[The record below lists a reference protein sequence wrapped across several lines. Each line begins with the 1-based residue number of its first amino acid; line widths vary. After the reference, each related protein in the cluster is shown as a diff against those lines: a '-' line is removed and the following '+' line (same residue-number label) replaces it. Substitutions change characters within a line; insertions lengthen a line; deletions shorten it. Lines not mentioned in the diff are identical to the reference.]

1 MICFKNPPKNDFTT
15 NLKHPNK
22 IIFCFFGKGLFEQ
35 KYLQPHPFSTCHEI
49 HEKWNWGTNCALLLL
64 HMYIGIST
72 IQQYMNSCC
81 SHFLMLVICTPV
93 TRAQWTKLVPK
104 RGKIEKFPEV
114 FYHLKSTTS
123 ENQIVFNL
131 LIAGWYF
138 CSFYS

>member
-15 NLKHPNK
+15 NLKHKTHPSK
-22 IIFCFFGKGLFEQ
+22 IIFCYFGKGLFGQ

-49 HEKWNWGTNCALLLL
+49 HEKWNWATNCALLLL
-64 HMYIGIST
+64 HMYIGISS

-114 FYHLKSTTS
+114 FLKLLVKTKLCL
-123 ENQIVFNL
+123 VFQ
-131 LIAGWYF
+131 
-138 CSFYS
+138 